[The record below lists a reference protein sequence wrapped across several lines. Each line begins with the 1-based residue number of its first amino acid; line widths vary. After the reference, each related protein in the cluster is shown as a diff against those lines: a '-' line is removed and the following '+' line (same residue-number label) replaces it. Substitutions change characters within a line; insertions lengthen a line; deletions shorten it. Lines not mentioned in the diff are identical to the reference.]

1 MAIAH
6 ERLHGLDR
14 DALVAAVEPVL
25 CAHGVEGVELMW
37 QPDPGGWVLELT
49 VERPE
54 SHVPGEGITLDLC
67 ADISRDL
74 SAALDVA
81 DVIRQKYRL
90 EVGSPGLDRKLYRPA
105 DYARYAGLPASIKLK
120 QPLDNQR
127 VHRGKLQ
134 GLAEDG
140 RVNIET
146 ERGPMAVDFSAI
158 ESGHLVFDWKA
169 KGSAPRGAQ
178 RSPSRKAGGG
188 RSAHRP
194 QRSK

>member
-25 CAHGVEGVELMW
+25 RAHGVQGVELMW
-37 QPDPGGWVLELT
+37 RSDPGGWVLELT
-49 VERPE
+49 VEHPD

-74 SAALDVA
+74 SAALDVV
-81 DVIRQKYRL
+81 DLIRQKYRL
-90 EVGSPGLDRKLYRPA
+90 QVGSPGLERKLYRPS
-105 DYARYAGLPASIKLK
+105 DYARYKGLMGSIKLK
-120 QPLDNQR
+120 QPIDNQR
-127 VHRGKLQ
+127 VHRGVLQ
-134 GLAEDG
+134 GLTEDG
-140 RVNIET
+140 QVNMDT
-146 ERGPMAVDFSAI
+146 ERGPMAVDFDAI

-169 KGSAPRGAQ
+169 KGSASDGAPG
-178 RSPSRKAGGG
+178 SPSRKAGGG

-194 QRSK
+194 QRSR